1 MRNYA
6 ATVKVTRYYEIG
18 FDSTD
23 FKQAI
28 IDAETI
34 LETENFKDDFDKE
47 DRKLVGVRHDD
58 ICSFKKSI

>member
-23 FKQAI
+23 FKQAL

-34 LETENFKDDFDKE
+34 LETENLKDDFDKE
-47 DRKLVGVRHDD
+47 EIKIG
-58 ICSFKKSI
+58 IFY

>member
-18 FDSTD
+18 FDSPD
-23 FKQAI
+23 FKQAL

-58 ICSFKKSI
+58 S

>member
-23 FKQAI
+23 FKQAL

-34 LETENFKDDFDKE
+34 LETENLKDDFIHEEVKI
-47 DRKLVGVRHDD
+47 VGVRHDD
-58 ICSFKKSI
+58 I